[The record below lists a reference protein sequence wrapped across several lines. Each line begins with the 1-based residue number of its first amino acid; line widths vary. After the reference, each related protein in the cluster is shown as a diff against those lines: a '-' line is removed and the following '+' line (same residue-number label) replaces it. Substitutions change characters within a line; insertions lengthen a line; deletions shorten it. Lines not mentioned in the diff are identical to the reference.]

1 MDAPA
6 LVATHH
12 HRSMRRRKRI
22 KESQTRGDEEAGGC
36 SMAAVEE
43 KRAGM
48 QDAAQRTQTKSTGCC
63 DFRTIAS
70 KVTDGQGLDFGLGRA
85 EPSPDPLRNKLKLLP
100 ACFEARANF
109 KKRSTRAYVTVTVP
123 QNPVA
128 AVYQVGG
135 LLVPSTE

>member
-1 MDAPA
+1 MG
-6 LVATHH
+6 
-12 HRSMRRRKRI
+12 MRRQVAAAWQRSRRKGPECRMR
-22 KESQTRGDEEAGGC
+22 RGGGSLGRRRRC
-36 SMAAVEE
+36 PLP
-43 KRAGM
+43 RH
-48 QDAAQRTQTKSTGCC
+48 AAQRTQTKSTGCC

-100 ACFEARANF
+100 ACFETRANF

-128 AVYQVGG
+128 AFYQVGG
-135 LLVPSTE
+135 LLVPSTG

>member
-1 MDAPA
+1 
-6 LVATHH
+6 
-12 HRSMRRRKRI
+12 
-22 KESQTRGDEEAGGC
+22 
-36 SMAAVEE
+36 MAAVEE

-48 QDAAQRTQTKSTGCC
+48 QGRGMRRGGGSLGRCRRPFPRDAARRTQTKSTGCC

-100 ACFEARANF
+100 ACFETRANF